1 LLAHSPQTST
11 SLCTSTVPPRALPRE
26 QHCQTF
32 DEAGLSHWPS
42 DRRNL
47 MANQTKVQ
55 PCRIQPQVL

>member
-1 LLAHSPQTST
+1 
-11 SLCTSTVPPRALPRE
+11 VPPRVPLHE
-26 QHCQTF
+26 QRCQIF

>member
-1 LLAHSPQTST
+1 
-11 SLCTSTVPPRALPRE
+11 VPPRALPRE